1 MPQHKSAIKRV
12 RQNERRNIRNRAS
25 RSKMRTLMKKLRA
38 TEDAQQATEMLS
50 EVKSYLDKMASR
62 NIIHKNKAA
71 HYKSQ
76 LEKHVNA
83 LG

>member
-1 MPQHKSAIKRV
+1 MPQHKSAVKRV
-12 RQNERRNIRNRAS
+12 RQTERRNLRNRAA
-25 RSKMRTLMKKLRA
+25 RSKMRTMMKKLHA
-38 TEDAQQATEMLS
+38 SEDAQQASEMLN

>member
-1 MPQHKSAIKRV
+1 MPQHKSARKRV
-12 RQNERRNIRNRAS
+12 RQTERRNIRNRSA
-25 RSKMRTLMKKLRA
+25 RSKMRTMMKKLHA
-38 TEDAQQATEMLS
+38 TDDAQQAQSLLNEA
-50 EVKSYLDKMASR
+50 KSYLDRMASK

-76 LEKHVNA
+76 LEKHVNS

>member
-25 RSKMRTLMKKLRA
+25 RSKMRTLMKKLHA
-38 TEDAQQATEMLS
+38 TEDAQQASEMLND
-50 EVKSYLDKMASR
+50 VKSYLDKMAAR

-83 LG
+83 LS